1 MSEQDTTLTDDQI
14 RGESTFEETP
24 DTGTETPEE
33 GDSDGMDTGGGSD
46 SDESDSIRRFGL
58 RFRRHGRAGL
68 ERSRDGR
75 SVRPVGSDGGAGK
88 ARTS

>member
-14 RGESTFEETP
+14 RGESTFGDTP

-46 SDESDSIRRFGL
+46 SDDSDSD
-58 RFRRHGRAGL
+58 
-68 ERSRDGR
+68 SD
-75 SVRPVGSDGGAGK
+75 GSD
-88 ARTS
+88 S

>member
-14 RGESTFEETP
+14 RGESTIPDTP

-46 SDESDSIRRFGL
+46 SDDSDSD
-58 RFRRHGRAGL
+58 
-68 ERSRDGR
+68 SD
-75 SVRPVGSDGGAGK
+75 GSD
-88 ARTS
+88 S